1 MTQTNVE
8 FDKIPSSIR
17 NPGVYTEYNA
27 KGAVTALPVNPQKV
41 LIVAPQTTELETPFS
56 KPTAIFSDVEA
67 EKVFGAGSVAH
78 LMVRKALQNNA
89 NIRLTVIGL
98 KDNNSGV
105 AAEGKIAFNG
115 TAENIG
121 VVNVNLGGTD
131 YALSVAKGEADT
143 AIAARLMAI
152 INGAN
157 DCPVVATVD
166 DTSQNKGLKLKA
178 KCKGEIGNEIHL
190 DAKNSVNG
198 LAISLTAMVNGQ
210 QNAEMAG
217 ALASVAGEHFNII
230 VSPFADNTNT
240 TALRAHLESVS
251 EPTAKK
257 PAIGVL
263 GWRGTMAT
271 GTTFTSHL
279 NSERLTVAWYKGAV
293 EANALLAAG
302 YAAVIASEEDP
313 ARPLNTLEIKG
324 LTLVDS
330 SQFPTFAEFDQALY
344 NGLTPLEVVN
354 HRVRIMRAITT
365 YTKSSTNTDDPSYL
379 DLTTIRTLDYVRKA
393 IEQRIELRFPR
404 SKLVRKKTPQAV
416 RSEILDV
423 LYRLENAEIVEG
435 VDEHKA
441 RLIVTVNDKDVNRI
455 DTVIPTDVVN
465 GLHVV
470 ANRIDLIL

>member
-8 FDKIPSSIR
+8 FEQIPSSIR
-17 NPGVYTEYNA
+17 NPGVYTEYNNKNA
-27 KGAVTALPVNPQKV
+27 ITALPVNPQSV
-41 LIVAPQTTELETPFS
+41 LIVAPQTLPLTSDFS
-56 KPTAIFSDVEA
+56 KPVQIFSDAEA
-67 EKVFGAGSVAH
+67 EKAFGGGSWVH
-78 LMVRKALQNNA
+78 LMVRKALQNNP
-89 NIRLTVIGL
+89 NIRLTVVGL
-98 KDNNSGV
+98 KDNSAGI
-105 AAEGKIAFNG
+105 AATGKLAFNG
-115 TAENIG
+115 VAEEAG
-121 VVNVNLGGTD
+121 VATVEIAGVS
-131 YALSVAKGEADT
+131 YAMAIAKGEQDSALATRLLALLNAAADNPT
-143 AIAARLMAI
+143 LASRDNA
-152 INGAN
+152 
-157 DCPVVATVD
+157 
-166 DTSQNKGLKLKA
+166 SQNKGLLLTA
-178 KCKGEIGNEIHL
+178 KCKGEIGNEI
-190 DAKNSVNG
+190 S
-198 LAISLTAMVNGQ
+198 LAIHCNAKGIAVTNTLMSGGQ
-210 QNAEMAG
+210 QNAAIAP
-217 ALASVAGEHFNII
+217 ALASVAGEHYNII
-230 VSPFADNTNT
+230 VSPFVDEANSS
-240 TALRAHLESVS
+240 ALRTHLEAVS
-251 EPTAKK
+251 APTAKK

-271 GTTFTSHL
+271 GTTFTRRL
-279 NSERLTVAWYKGAV
+279 NSERLTVAWYKGAI

-313 ARPLNTLEIKG
+313 ARPLNTLEVKG
-324 LTLVDS
+324 LQLVDS

-365 YTKSSTNTDDPSYL
+365 YTKSPTNTDDPSYL

-404 SKLVRKKTPQAV
+404 AKLVKKKTPPAV

-441 RLIVTVNDKDVNRI
+441 KLIVTINGQDVNRI
-455 DTVIPTDVVN
+455 DTIIPADVVN